1 MGIIQISLILE
12 MFIQQI
18 SDTGVGTEGT
28 GVVLCPHGA

>member
-1 MGIIQISLILE
+1 MGIIQISL
-12 MFIQQI
+12 IQQI